1 MPSFR
6 AFEPGEDSEQ
16 HPKRRRIAG
25 KQQQLKQ
32 LRKVQ
37 NPRKKRRHQL
47 PEAMPNVRAF
57 GPSDSEQHLKQI
69 QIAGK
74 NYLIR
79 PLQAMQISSSYS
91 FWMLPAEVRNIIY
104 KEALLAIWADVR
116 YICYEKDGRR
126 FQHKDWDLGLID
138 TLLGEVF
145 DCGLYLANRQTHQEF
160 GSYFW
165 HYTLPENI
173 LSERPVHFLIF
184 EPLKFF
190 LQNLPDSKKHMLR
203 IKLRF
208 TGQDRIHMDMV
219 EHTLQVLRRA
229 KTLEV
234 QRAYQMTGVWPAG
247 YVPFAPTHWG
257 IHGAA
262 WNFEL
267 ALNSGKV
274 VNGRR
279 TWYGKKYRRGTWQYW
294 VEDLDGSMFFMD
306 DLAEFK
312 TPFFM
317 RPSHLTFRSNY

>member
-6 AFEPGEDSEQ
+6 AFEPSEDSEQ

-25 KQQQLKQ
+25 KQQQRKH

-37 NPRKKRRHQL
+37 NPRKNRRSQL
-47 PEAMPNVRAF
+47 LEEMPNVRAF
-57 GPSDSEQHLKQI
+57 GPNDNEQHLKQI

-74 NYLIR
+74 NYLVR
-79 PLQAMQISSSYS
+79 PPQAMQTSSSYS

-104 KEALLAIWADVR
+104 KEVLLAIWADVR

-126 FQHKDWDLGLID
+126 FQSKDWDLGLID
-138 TLLGEVF
+138 ELLQEVF
-145 DCGLYLANRQTHQEF
+145 DCGLYLANKRTHQEF

-165 HYTLPENI
+165 YYTLPENI

-203 IKLRF
+203 IKLRW
-208 TGQDRIHMDMV
+208 TGQDRIHLDII
-219 EHTLQVLRRA
+219 EHTLEVFRRA

-234 QRAYQMTGVWPAG
+234 QRAYLTTGMWPAG
-247 YVPFAPTHWG
+247 YVPFAPASWG
-257 IHGAA
+257 IYDAV
-262 WNFEL
+262 NEFEL

-274 VNGRR
+274 VKGWRSRFQRKTRR
-279 TWYGKKYRRGTWQYW
+279 RTWQYW
-294 VEDLDGSMFFMD
+294 VKGLDGSMFFMN

-312 TPFFM
+312 TPFFL